1 MHAPNDVSLL
11 IVSHPTIFM
20 QFVSRL
26 NKYAKELG
34 LDAISY
40 APLYRSK
47 TAEYSSSSTVVNGKV
62 IPVEEVDAWYLP
74 DRVLGMTNLSKIWLK
89 KGLGYFKKFVL
100 YHEEEHIRDP
110 HERNEELISK
120 RAANRLGLAYSP
132 I

>member
-1 MHAPNDVSLL
+1 
-11 IVSHPTIFM
+11 M
-20 QFVSRL
+20 QFISRVGR
-26 NKYAKELG
+26 YAKELG

-40 APLYRSK
+40 APLYRSR
-47 TAEYSSSSTVVNGKV
+47 TAEYSSSSTVVDGKV

-100 YHEEEHIRDP
+100 YHEEEHIRYP